1 MKKNQIFKKTISFI
15 TATALAFSLVTDI
28 PFWGV
33 EMSITANAAAAKLT
47 DSKTGTSLQDLD
59 GDNYYEISNA
69 NELIAFSNL
78 VNTTRRHEYGYME
91 SPYDSINGELTAD
104 ITMPAGTVWSPIGY
118 YNTYDDYAQY
128 VGMFDGQ
135 CHTISGLYVNDSNK
149 NNMGLFG
156 AVTGSAEIKN
166 IGVINSTF
174 IGKFNIGSICGQISD
189 GVRIKNC
196 YSTGTVSGQ
205 QNVGTIVGTSN
216 NDISISRIN
225 CYGLNEGYTE
235 EDFSGGKIAYLLNE
249 GKDANEPTW
258 YQNIGSDS
266 SPRYTGATVYCF
278 DGEYGNHQHTFTYMA
293 SGNTLTAS
301 CSVSG
306 CHKSG
311 KTICISTQGK
321 SYDGNTV
328 TTNVANQLD
337 STNYDSAIVYKD
349 NAGNIL
355 SGAPSV
361 PGTYTANLTIGG
373 KTVQTTFEIIKVEP
387 VLSITAPETT
397 AACNE
402 VDITANAKNPN
413 NSGLNDL
420 PEISFTYK
428 IGENGVET
436 PFSSSLVVPSD
447 VEIGTT
453 ITITAKTAENDKYV
467 SATKKHTV
475 TVIACQH
482 ENASTEWSKDE
493 NGHWYEC
500 TCGGKVNY
508 GEHQSSGAP
517 TIDTPEICT
526 VCDYV
531 INTETGVGAFVVE
544 GGRRGKDYTYE
555 NNTLKIKTD
564 KPLTIRNKD
573 PYTPTSDM
581 IDVMGDTDANIIFA
595 GVNIEASFGEYPL
608 CLYDYGDYK
617 KVKITLA
624 EGTKNYFKGNY
635 KGGIGKDSYT
645 NSLEITGTGFLY
657 ASGTSAGIGIGSDG
671 NSTSDITINGGCVTA
686 TSIRGYTTSNI
697 FITGGSVK
705 AAIGCVPK
713 DENNNDL
720 YLMEIDN
727 PKGEDIIINH
737 KDYPDQHGD
746 ENKIYVYLPA
756 KTAENP
762 NVVKVGD
769 VIVKY
774 YYDVTNS
781 EWIRV
786 IEAPKNDETLF
797 IYDGVEKTYFI
808 PESDFYTIEGNKQT
822 NAGTY
827 AVTLSLGDGLG
838 WSDGS
843 TEDKQ
848 YTFEIKPKAICV
860 KADDASKKYGEEE
873 PVFSYTISGNSLVD
887 GDILTGELVRDKGEV
902 VGTYDITQGTL
913 TNQNNPNYDITFEKG
928 VFEIIPADICQAT
941 VVQSG
946 KLTYNGEAQTPLFD
960 VTLDGTILTD
970 EDYDVIAA
978 AQINAGEYSAK
989 IVGKGNYTGTI
1000 FDVKWFIDKTD
1011 LTIIAESYNVK
1022 YGKVLPTLKYD
1033 VVGLQGTDAIEGIG
1047 VNVVI
1052 GYENDAIPKE
1062 VGTYPIVV
1070 NGTEETENYKVKYT
1084 NGVLSIL
1091 EWESVIGVP
1100 EDDKTSFTYNGAE
1113 QIYSIPESKY
1123 YTIGGNKQTNAG
1135 KYIVTVSLVEDVE
1148 WRDGSTEDKYYTFEI
1163 KPKTIGV
1170 KASDVSKIY
1179 GDEELGLTYTVEE
1192 DGLVDDD
1199 ILIGELV
1206 RDKGEAV
1213 GTYDITQGT
1222 LTNQNNPNY
1231 DITFEKG
1238 VFEITPADISQATV
1252 VQSGKLT
1259 YNGEAQT
1266 PLFDVTLGGAILT
1279 DEDYDVIAAE
1289 QINAGEYTAKI
1300 VGKGNYTGTISDIVW
1315 SMEKA
1320 ELSINADS
1328 YSVKQGEVLP
1338 TLEYTVVGLQ
1348 GNDTIESIGANVV
1361 IGYENSAIPKE
1372 VGTYCIVVTGA
1383 EETDNYKVIYT
1394 DGVLDILEWGD
1405 VVDIPEEDKTSFIYN
1420 GAEQTYSISQSSYYT
1435 IVGNKQTNAG
1445 KYTVI
1450 VSLVDGMKWSDDTT
1464 EDKCYTFEIAPA
1476 DISRATVVQS
1486 GKLTYNGEA
1495 QTPLFD
1501 VTLGDTILTDEDYDV
1516 TVTEQTNAGAYNA
1529 KIVGKG
1535 NYAGTISDVVWSME
1549 KAELSINA
1557 DSYSVKQGE
1566 VLPTL
1571 EYTVVGLQGNDTI
1584 ENIGANVL
1592 IGYENGATPKEAGTY
1607 NIVVRVA
1614 EELANYDVSFTNGVL
1629 TITEKDT
1636 LTITVS
1642 DMTLTYGEIGTK
1654 LTVITDGDGVVTYS
1668 VQEGQDVIEVAEDGT
1683 ITTLMAGEAIII
1695 VSVSETD
1702 AYKGTSCDVCI
1713 TVEKAT
1719 SIANTPE
1726 TDLKLD
1732 SSISALEKIDLP
1744 DGWMIEETD
1753 LEKELEYNKPVQ
1765 IKVVYTGEDADS
1777 YVDSALTKTITVTR
1791 ICTHFTTEI
1800 RNAEKA
1806 TCNQVGYSGDL
1817 YCKTCDT
1824 KLKAGTKVNKLAK
1837 HTWDDGVIT
1846 KEATSAEKG
1855 KITYTC
1861 SVCNETKTEEIPPL
1875 GATTVGTKLMDD
1887 DENAWYKITDSDLK
1901 NGTVTYVSPVNKKAA
1916 KVAIP
1921 DTVEIDSV
1929 TYKVTAIGKN
1939 AFKNNSKIKNI
1950 TIGKYV
1956 AVIEQKAFINCKKL
1970 KSVKL
1975 GKNVTTIGSKAFYK
1989 CVALTKFTIPSKT
2002 AKIGKQA
2009 FYGCSKL
2016 KTLTIRSSKLKT
2028 AKIGS
2033 KAFSKTPKKMTVK
2046 VPKKKM
2052 NVYKTMLC
2060 KRGINK
2066 KAKFRQN

>member
-1 MKKNQIFKKTISFI
+1 M
-15 TATALAFSLVTDI
+15 
-28 PFWGV
+28 
-33 EMSITANAAAAKLT
+33 AN
-47 DSKTGTSLQDLD
+47 
-59 GDNYYEISNA
+59 
-69 NELIAFSNL
+69 
-78 VNTTRRHEYGYME
+78 
-91 SPYDSINGELTAD
+91 
-104 ITMPAGTVWSPIGY
+104 
-118 YNTYDDYAQY
+118 
-128 VGMFDGQ
+128 
-135 CHTISGLYVNDSNK
+135 
-149 NNMGLFG
+149 
-156 AVTGSAEIKN
+156 
-166 IGVINSTF
+166 
-174 IGKFNIGSICGQISD
+174 
-189 GVRIKNC
+189 
-196 YSTGTVSGQ
+196 
-205 QNVGTIVGTSN
+205 
-216 NDISISRIN
+216 
-225 CYGLNEGYTE
+225 
-235 EDFSGGKIAYLLNE
+235 
-249 GKDANEPTW
+249 
-258 YQNIGSDS
+258 
-266 SPRYTGATVYCF
+266 
-278 DGEYGNHQHTFTYMA
+278 
-293 SGNTLTAS
+293 GNTLTAS

-373 KTVQTTFEIIKVEP
+373 KTAQTSFEITKVEP
-387 VLSITAPETT
+387 VLTIIASET
-397 AACNE
+397 AAASNE
-402 VDITANAKNPN
+402 VEITTTAKNPN
-413 NSGLNDL
+413 NSRLNDL
-420 PEISFTYK
+420 PKISLTYK
-428 IGENGVET
+428 IGENGAEI
-436 PFSSSLVVPSD
+436 PFSNSLVIPGEAEV
-447 VEIGTT
+447 GTK
-453 ITITAKTAENDKYV
+453 IIITAKTAENDKYV
-467 SATKKHTV
+467 SATKKHTI
-475 TVIACQH
+475 TVIECQH
-482 ENASTEWSKDE
+482 ENASTEWNKDE
-493 NGHWYEC
+493 KGHWYDC

-608 CLYDYGDYK
+608 YLDDYGDYK

-624 EGTKNYFKGNY
+624 EGTKNYFKGSY

-705 AAIGCVPK
+705 GAIGCVPK

-913 TNQNNPNYDITFEKG
+913 TNQNNSNYDIIFENG
-928 VFEIIPADICQAT
+928 VFTITPEDISKAT

-946 KLTYNGEAQTPLFD
+946 KLTYNGEAQTPLFN
-960 VTLDGTILTD
+960 VTLGDTTLTD
-970 EDYDVIAA
+970 EDYDI
-978 AQINAGEYSAK
+978 
-989 IVGKGNYTGTI
+989 T
-1000 FDVKWFIDKTD
+1000 
-1011 LTIIAESYNVK
+1011 
-1022 YGKVLPTLKYD
+1022 
-1033 VVGLQGTDAIEGIG
+1033 VVA
-1047 VNVVI
+1047 
-1052 GYENDAIPKE
+1052 
-1062 VGTYPIVV
+1062 
-1070 NGTEETENYKVKYT
+1070 
-1084 NGVLSIL
+1084 
-1091 EWESVIGVP
+1091 
-1100 EDDKTSFTYNGAE
+1100 
-1113 QIYSIPESKY
+1113 
-1123 YTIGGNKQTNAG
+1123 QTN
-1135 KYIVTVSLVEDVE
+1135 
-1148 WRDGSTEDKYYTFEI
+1148 
-1163 KPKTIGV
+1163 
-1170 KASDVSKIY
+1170 
-1179 GDEELGLTYTVEE
+1179 
-1192 DGLVDDD
+1192 
-1199 ILIGELV
+1199 
-1206 RDKGEAV
+1206 V
-1213 GTYDITQGT
+1213 GQ
-1222 LTNQNNPNY
+1222 
-1231 DITFEKG
+1231 
-1238 VFEITPADISQATV
+1238 
-1252 VQSGKLT
+1252 
-1259 YNGEAQT
+1259 
-1266 PLFDVTLGGAILT
+1266 
-1279 DEDYDVIAAE
+1279 
-1289 QINAGEYTAKI
+1289 YTAKI
-1300 VGKGNYTGTISDIVW
+1300 VGKGNYTGTISD
-1315 SMEKA
+1315 
-1320 ELSINADS
+1320 
-1328 YSVKQGEVLP
+1328 
-1338 TLEYTVVGLQ
+1338 
-1348 GNDTIESIGANVV
+1348 
-1361 IGYENSAIPKE
+1361 
-1372 VGTYCIVVTGA
+1372 
-1383 EETDNYKVIYT
+1383 
-1394 DGVLDILEWGD
+1394 
-1405 VVDIPEEDKTSFIYN
+1405 
-1420 GAEQTYSISQSSYYT
+1420 
-1435 IVGNKQTNAG
+1435 
-1445 KYTVI
+1445 
-1450 VSLVDGMKWSDDTT
+1450 
-1464 EDKCYTFEIAPA
+1464 
-1476 DISRATVVQS
+1476 
-1486 GKLTYNGEA
+1486 
-1495 QTPLFD
+1495 
-1501 VTLGDTILTDEDYDV
+1501 
-1516 TVTEQTNAGAYNA
+1516 
-1529 KIVGKG
+1529 
-1535 NYAGTISDVVWSME
+1535 VVW
-1549 KAELSINA
+1549 
-1557 DSYSVKQGE
+1557 
-1566 VLPTL
+1566 
-1571 EYTVVGLQGNDTI
+1571 
-1584 ENIGANVL
+1584 
-1592 IGYENGATPKEAGTY
+1592 
-1607 NIVVRVA
+1607 
-1614 EELANYDVSFTNGVL
+1614 
-1629 TITEKDT
+1629 
-1636 LTITVS
+1636 
-1642 DMTLTYGEIGTK
+1642 
-1654 LTVITDGDGVVTYS
+1654 
-1668 VQEGQDVIEVAEDGT
+1668 
-1683 ITTLMAGEAIII
+1683 AI
-1695 VSVSETD
+1695 
-1702 AYKGTSCDVCI
+1702 
-1713 TVEKAT
+1713 EKAT

-1726 TDLKLD
+1726 TELKLD
-1732 SSISALEKIDLP
+1732 SSISSLEKIDLP
-1744 DGWMIEETD
+1744 DGWMVEEAD
-1753 LEKELEYNKPVQ
+1753 FEKELAYNKPVQ
-1765 IKVVYTGEDADS
+1765 IKVVYTGEDADC

-1791 ICTHFTTEI
+1791 VCTHLTTEM
-1800 RNAEKA
+1800 REVEKA
-1806 TCNQVGYSGDL
+1806 TCDQEGYSGDF

-1824 KLKAGTKVNKLAK
+1824 KIKAGTKINKLAE
-1837 HTWDDGVIT
+1837 HTWNDGVIT

-1956 AVIEQKAFINCKKL
+1956 AVIEQQAFINCKKL

-2052 NVYKTMLC
+2052 NAYKTMLC